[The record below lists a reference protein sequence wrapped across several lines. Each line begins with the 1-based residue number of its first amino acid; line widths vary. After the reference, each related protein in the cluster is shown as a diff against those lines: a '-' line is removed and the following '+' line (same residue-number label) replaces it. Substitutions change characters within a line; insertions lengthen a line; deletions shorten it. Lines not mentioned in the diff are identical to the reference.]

1 MLGHSSDCTQ
11 ICRADGEGRFPPRGH
26 QHHPGEGA
34 PGGTGTCGQP
44 GCEEDRLHW
53 VYRSGQT
60 DHEEVGVVW
69 MWRSDVSIHVSM
81 GIGPHPFLS

>member
-1 MLGHSSDCTQ
+1 MFEHKGYFVVHTSSMLGHSSDCTQ
-11 ICRADGEGRFPPRGH
+11 ICRADGEGRFPPGGH
-26 QHHPGEGA
+26 QHHSGEGA

-69 MWRSDVSIHVSM
+69 MWH
-81 GIGPHPFLS
+81 